1 MNLSRVAS
9 IATIA
14 VVFLAMVCANVLA
27 QEEASGATIQGPSGA
42 TKIAIIDIDRIAAES
57 VAGRA
62 LFNALRGENEKVAT
76 ETQRRQKEIVD
87 LQTKLNSEILSQD
100 AKVRLQRDIERKR
113 TDAQRWVE
121 DAQADFDAKRQDGE
135 AKFQEKVAPVV
146 EQVAQEHGIGLIFRA
161 TPGLTFVLDPTLD
174 ISPLIVK
181 KLDET
186 METPGE
192 EVPPPAN
199 QQ

>member
-9 IATIA
+9 IATLA
-14 VVFLAMVCANVLA
+14 VVFVAMAHVSALA
-27 QEEASGATIQGPSGA
+27 QEAAGAAIEGPSGA

-57 VAGRA
+57 TAGRA
-62 LFNALRGENEKVAT
+62 LFDSLRGENEKIAA
-76 ETQRRQKEIVD
+76 ETQRLQQEIVD

-100 AKVRLQRDIERKR
+100 AKVRLSRDIERKR

-121 DAQADFDAKRQDGE
+121 DAQADFEAKRQDGE

-146 EQVAQEHGIGLIFRA
+146 EQVAQENGIGLIFRA

-181 KLDET
+181 KLDEIT
-186 METPGE
+186 APPGE
-192 EVPPPAN
+192 QGAPPPN
-199 QQ
+199 PR

>member
-9 IATIA
+9 IATLA
-14 VVFLAMVCANVLA
+14 VVFVAMAHVSALA
-27 QEEASGATIQGPSGA
+27 QEAAGAAIEGPSGA

-62 LFNALRGENEKVAT
+62 LFDSLRGENEKIAT
-76 ETQRRQKEIVD
+76 ETQRLQQEIVD

-121 DAQADFDAKRQDGE
+121 DAQADFEAKRQDGE

-146 EQVAQEHGIGLIFRA
+146 EQVAQENGIGLIFRA

-181 KLDET
+181 KLDE
-186 METPGE
+186 MMAAPA
-192 EVPPPAN
+192 PPAN
-199 QQ
+199 PQ

>member
-9 IATIA
+9 IATLA
-14 VVFLAMVCANVLA
+14 VVFVAMAHVSALA
-27 QEEASGATIQGPSGA
+27 QEAAGAAIEGPSGA

-57 VAGRA
+57 TAGRA
-62 LFNALRGENEKVAT
+62 LFDSLRGENEKIAA
-76 ETQRRQKEIVD
+76 ETQRLQQEIVD

-100 AKVRLQRDIERKR
+100 AKVRLSRDIERKR

-121 DAQADFDAKRQDGE
+121 DAQADFEAKRQDGE

-146 EQVAQEHGIGLIFRA
+146 EQVAQENGIGLIFRA

-174 ISPLIVK
+174 ISALIVK
-181 KLDET
+181 KLDE
-186 METPGE
+186 MMAAPA
-192 EVPPPAN
+192 PPAN
-199 QQ
+199 PQ

>member
-9 IATIA
+9 IATLA
-14 VVFLAMVCANVLA
+14 VVFVAMAHVSALA
-27 QEEASGATIQGPSGA
+27 QEAAGAAIEGPSGA

-62 LFNALRGENEKVAT
+62 LFDSLRGENEKIAV
-76 ETQRRQKEIVD
+76 ETQRLQQEIVD
-87 LQTKLNSEILSQD
+87 LQTKLNSQILSQD
-100 AKVRLQRDIERKR
+100 ARVRLQRDIERKR

-121 DAQADFDAKRQDGE
+121 DAQADFEAKRQDGE

-146 EQVAQEHGIGLIFRA
+146 EQVAQENGIGLIFRA

-181 KLDET
+181 KLDE
-186 METPGE
+186 MMAAPA
-192 EVPPPAN
+192 PPAN
-199 QQ
+199 PQ